1 MNAMNTKFNNA
12 TAPSEDGH
20 LAMPP
25 RLVSTDV
32 ARYLTLIYLQIP
44 LALVGFGLIAF
55 WGNCGFGADY
65 RSLLFLLPLHQA
77 QGRILRFEPT
87 GAREATG
94 FASYGRYATVEGGD
108 EPIEAVYFSYQD
120 SGGRQQRSV
129 CYTGGASVS
138 GSAITPVGETAEGSL
153 VALNPGGSIPV
164 EYVAQWPGA
173 ARVRGTRTGIYGLHM
188 LIVLIFPG
196 VGLLMLLR
204 SRRFLPRLLLLLK
217 SVPENPPGFLP
228 DPEGVT
234 QGITLS
240 NFPFSRLSIRAGQIQ
255 APMGY
260 LPKLCFTPLLALL
273 CNLWYIAD
281 NSKAIFYPIKALLG
295 HGR

>member
-1 MNAMNTKFNNA
+1 MSTKFNND
-12 TAPSEDGH
+12 TAPSEDRH
-20 LAMPP
+20 LAVPP
-25 RLVSTDV
+25 RLVSADV
-32 ARYLTLIYLQIP
+32 VRYLTLIYLQIP

-65 RSLLFLLPLHQA
+65 RSLLFLLPLHHT

-94 FASYGRYATVEGGD
+94 SASYGRYATVKGGD
-108 EPIEAVYFSYQD
+108 EPIEAVYLSYQD
-120 SGGRQQRSV
+120 LRGKQQRSV
-129 CYTGGASVS
+129 CYTGGASVF
-138 GSAITPVGETAEGSL
+138 GSSLAPVGETAEGGF
-153 VALNPGGSIPV
+153 VALNPGISIPV
-164 EYVAQWPGA
+164 EYVVQSPGV
-173 ARVRGTRTGIYGLHM
+173 ARVKGTRTGIYGLHM

-228 DPEGVT
+228 DAEGVT

-240 NFPFSRLSIRAGQIQ
+240 AFPFSRLSIRAGQIQ
-255 APMGY
+255 APTGY

-273 CNLWYIAD
+273 CNIWYIAD
-281 NSKAIFYPIKALLG
+281 NSEAIFYPIKVLLD